1 MMKRKLLFAIII
13 ILLGCTSSWGVVHGA
28 STKKAGFKKTDIPTF
43 FIHGYGSS
51 YRAERYMVNSAT
63 ENGVTNTVVRANVR
77 RNGSIRILHNSRWT
91 DQSYNPLIEVNF
103 IANHNRNYPRYA
115 FWFGKVLK
123 QLQSQHHFTKYNVVA
138 HSLGNLDLMYYLL
151 GHEKKTAQL
160 VHQVDIAGPFDGSNI
175 DGFRFPDNKLAADS
189 RPQKMSDF
197 YHFFLNRKENYPINQ
212 VHVLNIYGNL
222 DNGSNSDGRVSTT
235 SARSLKYLIGN
246 RAKSY
251 HQVEFKGW
259 DAQHHMLRQNPQ
271 VSQKIIEFVWGRDN
285 DRAS

>member
-1 MMKRKLLFAIII
+1 MMKRKLLFTIII
-13 ILLGCTSSWGVVHGA
+13 IILGCTSSWGLVH
-28 STKKAGFKKTDIPTF
+28 SDNIKKTGFKKSNIPTF
-43 FIHGYGSS
+43 FIHGYDSS
-51 YRAERYMVNSAT
+51 YRAERYMVNSAI

-77 RNGSIRILHNSRWT
+77 RNGAIHILHGYRWT
-91 DQSYNPLIEVNF
+91 NKSYNPLIEVNF
-103 IANHNRNYPRYA
+103 VANHNRNYSRYA
-115 FWFGKVLK
+115 FWFGKILER
-123 QLQSQHHFTKYNVVA
+123 LQSQHHFKKYNVVA

-175 DGFRFPDNKLAADS
+175 DGFRFPNNRLAADS
-189 RPQKMSDF
+189 RPQKMSSF
-197 YHFFLNRKENYPINQ
+197 YHFLLNRKKKYPIDQ

-251 HQVEFKGW
+251 HQIEFKGW
-259 DAQHHMLRQNPQ
+259 SAQHHMLRQNPE
-271 VSQKIIEFVWGRDN
+271 VSQKIIKFVWGRN
-285 DRAS
+285 NGKAS